1 MSENEEEIKEEAEVK
16 PKETPKRAVKPKQVV
31 LSPEEIE
38 SRYQAHLK
46 KLRGGK

>member
-1 MSENEEEIKEEAEVK
+1 MPGKDEKKEPKAK
-16 PKETPKRAVKPKQVV
+16 PKVV
-31 LSPEEIE
+31 MSPEAIE